1 MPTFKPEILQDV
13 GARIFAAA
21 GATTDDATTVAK
33 RLVEANLA
41 GHDSHGVIR
50 IPQYL
55 KSIEAGEI
63 STGVPVEISRE
74 TAASAVLDGQ
84 WGFGQVV
91 ASKAVDIGVAKAR
104 EAGVSAITVRNSNHV
119 GRLGSYVEDAASQ
132 GVISLL
138 FVNAH
143 GAGVSTAPWGG
154 TQPRLSTNPL
164 AVGIPAAPP
173 LVKAPMVLDM
183 TTSAVAEGKIRV
195 KKNRGEPLPDGWIL
209 NLQGEPTNVPDEFY
223 GPPRGSILPFGGAMG
238 GHKGFGLGVI
248 VDILAGCLS
257 GAQTTGHPQGRL
269 GNAFFFLFVDVAQF
283 TPKDEFDETVCGL
296 VSWVKST
303 PMLPGFDEILMPGE
317 IEQREIA
324 KRRREGLFIEDETW
338 RQIQECGG
346 SLGVTVEMAAE

>member
-1 MPTFKPEILQDV
+1 MPTYKPEALQQV
-13 GARIFAAA
+13 GAGIFAAA
-21 GATTDDATTVAK
+21 GATVEDANTVAQ

-55 KSIEAGEI
+55 KSVEAGDI
-63 STGVPVEISRE
+63 STGVPVEVTRE
-74 TAASAVLDGQ
+74 TAASAVLDGK

-91 ASKAVDIGVAKAR
+91 ASKAIDIGVAKAQQ
-104 EAGVSAITVRNSNHV
+104 AGVSAITVRHSNHI

-132 GVISLL
+132 GVIALL
-138 FVNAH
+138 FANAH

-173 LVKAPMVLDM
+173 LLTTPLVLDM

-195 KKNRGEPLPDGWIL
+195 KKNRGEPVPDGWIL
-209 NLQGEPTNVPDEFY
+209 NLQGEPTNIADEFY
-223 GPPRGSILPFGGAMG
+223 GPPRGSILPFGGAAG

-257 GAQTTGHPQGRL
+257 GARTTHSPDARI
-269 GNAFFFLFVDVAQF
+269 GNASFFLFIDVKQF
-283 TPKDEFDETVCGL
+283 TPVDEFEATVCGL
-296 VSWVKST
+296 ISWVKST
-303 PMLPGFDEILMPGE
+303 PMLPGFDKVLMPGE

-324 KRRREGLFIEDETW
+324 RRRSEGLFIEDETW
-338 RQIQECGG
+338 HQIQECGRK
-346 SLGVTVEMAAE
+346 LGVAVEVEEE